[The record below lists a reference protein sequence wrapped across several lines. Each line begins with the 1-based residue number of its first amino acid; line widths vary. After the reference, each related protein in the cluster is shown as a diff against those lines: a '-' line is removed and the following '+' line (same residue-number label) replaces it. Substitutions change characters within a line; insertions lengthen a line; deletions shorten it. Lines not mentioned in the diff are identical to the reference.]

1 MNIIFGYII
10 RYKYIYYLEENRMNK
25 EDINLYDVFS
35 KYSYKDI
42 MKLFQDSKTNE
53 ERDFYAILSN
63 YILQKEQMKVI
74 GK

>member
-1 MNIIFGYII
+1 MNIVFGYII
-10 RYKYIYYLEENRMNK
+10 RYKCICYLEEDRMNK

-53 ERDFYAILSN
+53 ERDLIIYYKKS
-63 YILQKEQMKVI
+63 K
-74 GK
+74 

>member
-1 MNIIFGYII
+1 MNIVFGYII
-10 RYKYIYYLEENRMNK
+10 MYKCIYYLEENRMNK

-53 ERDFYAILSN
+53 ERDFYANLSN

-74 GK
+74 EK

>member
-1 MNIIFGYII
+1 
-10 RYKYIYYLEENRMNK
+10 MNK

-53 ERDFYAILSN
+53 ERDFYANLSN